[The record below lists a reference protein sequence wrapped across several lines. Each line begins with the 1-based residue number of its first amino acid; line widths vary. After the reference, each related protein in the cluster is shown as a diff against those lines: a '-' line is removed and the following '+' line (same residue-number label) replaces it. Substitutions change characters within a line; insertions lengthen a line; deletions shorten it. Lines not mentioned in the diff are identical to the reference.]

1 MLTSLSTQMPS
12 MARLTHSRRCLPCLA
27 LVTLLSLPALGV
39 AETTAGTG
47 FVYTADE
54 RGNTVS
60 RVDLPAGTVIKVTVG
75 VAPHNVQIGADGRHL
90 LVVGAPADAAHGEG
104 HGHAGGSGRLL
115 ILDPL
120 DLEKP
125 AAEIEVG
132 SHPAHVVTDQE
143 GRRAFVTNAGDDTLS
158 VVDLEAGVVVAT
170 VPTGDYPH
178 GLRLSPDGQQLLVAN
193 VQEGTVSLIDVQT
206 LGEVS
211 RIAVGAAP
219 VQVAF
224 LPDGS
229 RAYVTLRD
237 DDAVAVI
244 DMASLKVIGRIS
256 VGDGPIQLHATPDG
270 TRIFVAN
277 QGTETAPSDKVSV
290 IEVTSGSVIDTVT
303 VGMGAHGVSISTDGT
318 MAFVTNVID
327 GSLSVIDTVT
337 HEVLATHAVG
347 SGPNEVSY
355 LKQ

>member
-1 MLTSLSTQMPS
+1 MLTSFSTLRPS
-12 MARLTHSRRCLPCLA
+12 TALVHHPRRTLPCIV
-27 LVTLLSLPALGV
+27 LVVLLSLPALGT
-39 AETTAGTG
+39 AETAAGTG
-47 FVYTADE
+47 FVFTADE

-60 RVDLPAGTVIKVTVG
+60 RVDLSAGTVIKVAVG

-132 SHPAHVVTDQE
+132 NHPAHVVTDQE

-178 GLRLSPDGQQLLVAN
+178 GLRLSPDGRHLLVAN
-193 VQEGTVSLIDVQT
+193 VQDGTVSLIDTQT

-229 RAYVTLRD
+229 RAYVSLRD

-244 DMASLKVIGRIS
+244 DMASLNVTGHIP

-270 TRIFVAN
+270 TKVFVAN
-277 QGTETAPSDKVSV
+277 QGTDTTPSAEVSV
-290 IEVTSGSVIDTVT
+290 IAVTSGSVIDTVT
-303 VGMGAHGVSISTDGT
+303 AGMGAHGVSISADGT

-347 SGPNEVSY
+347 SGPNGVSY

>member
-1 MLTSLSTQMPS
+1 MLTSFSAQTPS
-12 MARLTHSRRCLPCLA
+12 MALEHPPRRILPCIA
-27 LVTLLSLPALGV
+27 LVALLSLPAIGM
-39 AETTAGTG
+39 AETAGGTG
-47 FVYTADE
+47 FVFTADE

-60 RVDLPAGTVIKVTVG
+60 RVDLSAGTVTKVAVP

-90 LVVGAPADAAHGEG
+90 LVVGAPADAAHGGG

-115 ILDPL
+115 ILDAL
-120 DLEKP
+120 ALEEP

-132 SHPAHVVTDQE
+132 DHPAHVVTDQE
-143 GRRAFVTNAGDDTLS
+143 GHQAFVTNAGDDTLS
-158 VVDLEAGVVVAT
+158 VVDLNAGVVVAT
-170 VPTGDYPH
+170 IPTGGYPH
-178 GLRLSPDGQQLLVAN
+178 GLRLSPDGQRLLVAN
-193 VQEGTVSLIDVQT
+193 VEDGSVSLIDVQT
-206 LGEVS
+206 LAEVS

-219 VQVAF
+219 VQVVF

-237 DDAVAVI
+237 EDAVAVI
-244 DMASLKVIGRIS
+244 DMVSLKVTGRIP
-256 VGDGPIQLHATPDG
+256 VGDGPIQLYATPDG

-277 QGTETAPSDKVSV
+277 QGTDAAPSDQVSV
-290 IEVTSGSVIDTVT
+290 IAVASGSVIDTVT
-303 VGMGAHGVSISTDGT
+303 AGMGAHGVSISTDGA

-347 SGPNEVSY
+347 SGPNGVTY
-355 LKQ
+355 LRQ